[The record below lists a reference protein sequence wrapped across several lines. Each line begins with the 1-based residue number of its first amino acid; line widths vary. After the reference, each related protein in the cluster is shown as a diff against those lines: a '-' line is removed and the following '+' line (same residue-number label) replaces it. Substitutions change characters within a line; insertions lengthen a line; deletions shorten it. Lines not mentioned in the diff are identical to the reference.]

1 MFSAYRDIFR
11 APGTKG
17 FAAAG
22 FVARLPIAMA
32 PIGIVTMM
40 AQSGTGYWLA
50 GAVAATFTL
59 TNAFMAPQI
68 SRLVDRYGQ
77 SRLLIPATAIA
88 VAAFAFLMLAV
99 RFDWPVWTLFA
110 SALAAAA
117 MPSMPA
123 MVRARWTEI
132 FRDKPELNT
141 AFAFESVAD
150 ELVYIAGASL
160 SVGLS
165 VALFPEAGVLV
176 STLLLSAGMTAF
188 VLQRA
193 TEPKVRVGEN
203 STHRSAIFLRPVQFV
218 TLALIFVGSI
228 FATAEVTTV
237 ALTRDFGEPG
247 AASLVIGVYALGS
260 FVVGLILGALNLRFP
275 LHRQLLVV
283 LGVLLL
289 TTLPLLLVGSVTAL
303 AIAIFLSGVAVS
315 PTFIT
320 AFGLV
325 ERRVPPEVLTEGVTW
340 VMTGIGIGMALGAF
354 VAGWVVDTFGAQ
366 NGFWVSVAAA
376 VLALLVTAI
385 GQRALGGTRDSGT
398 ATEDAALVSGQRA

>member
-1 MFSAYRDIFR
+1 MFATYREIFR

-32 PIGIVTMM
+32 PIGIVTMLT
-40 AQSGTGYWLA
+40 QSGGGYWLA

-59 TNAFMAPQI
+59 TNAFAAPQI
-68 SRLVDRYGQ
+68 SRLVDRHGQ
-77 SRLLIPATAIA
+77 SRLLVPTTTVA
-88 VAAFAFLMLAV
+88 VAAFALLMLATH
-99 RFDWPVWTLFA
+99 FDWPAWTLFA

-176 STLLLSAGMTAF
+176 STLLLALGMTAF

-193 TEPKVRVGEN
+193 TEPKVRASEAVA
-203 STHRSAIFLRPVQFV
+203 HRPAILLRPVQLV
-218 TLALIFVGSI
+218 TLALVFVGSI

-237 ALTRDFGEPG
+237 ALTRDLGQPG

-260 FVVGLILGALNLRFP
+260 FVVGLIMGALNLRFP

-283 LGVLLL
+283 LAVLLL
-289 TTLPLLLVGSVTAL
+289 TTLPLLLVGSVPAL
-303 AIAIFLSGVAVS
+303 AAAIFLSGVAVS

-354 VAGWVVDTFGAQ
+354 VAGWVVDSFGAQ
-366 NGFWVSVAAA
+366 NGFWASVGAA
-376 VLALLVTAI
+376 VLALLVVAL
-385 GQRALGGTRDSGT
+385 GQRALSGGHEAGAT
-398 ATEDAALVSGQRA
+398 AVSPA

>member
-1 MFSAYRDIFR
+1 LS
-11 APGTKG
+11 
-17 FAAAG
+17 
-22 FVARLPIAMA
+22 
-32 PIGIVTMM
+32 
-40 AQSGTGYWLA
+40 

-59 TNAFMAPQI
+59 TNAVAAPQI

-77 SRLLIPATAIA
+77 SRLLVPATTVAVIA
-88 VAAFAFLMLAV
+88 FTLLMLAT

-110 SALAAAA
+110 AALAAAA

-132 FRDKPELNT
+132 FRDTPELNT

-165 VALFPEAGVLV
+165 VALFPEAGVFV
-176 STLLLSAGMTAF
+176 STTLLAAGMTAF
-188 VLQRA
+188 VLQRG
-193 TEPKVRVGEN
+193 TEPKVRMSEGIA
-203 STHRSAIFLRPVQFV
+203 HRPAILLRPVQLV
-218 TLALIFVGSI
+218 TLTLIFVGAI

-237 ALTRDFGEPG
+237 ALTRDFGQPG
-247 AASLVIGVYALGS
+247 AASLVIGVYAIGS

-283 LGVLLL
+283 LGALLL
-289 TTLPLLLVGSVTAL
+289 TTLPLLLVGSVPAL
-303 AIAIFLSGVAVS
+303 AAAIFLSGVAVS

-325 ERRVPPEVLTEGVTW
+325 ERRVPPEVLTEGITW
-340 VMTGIGIGMALGAF
+340 VMTGIGMGMALGAF

-376 VLALLVTAI
+376 VLALLVSAL
-385 GQRALGGTRDSGT
+385 GQRALAGDQVL
-398 ATEDAALVSGQRA
+398 AEPVVSPA